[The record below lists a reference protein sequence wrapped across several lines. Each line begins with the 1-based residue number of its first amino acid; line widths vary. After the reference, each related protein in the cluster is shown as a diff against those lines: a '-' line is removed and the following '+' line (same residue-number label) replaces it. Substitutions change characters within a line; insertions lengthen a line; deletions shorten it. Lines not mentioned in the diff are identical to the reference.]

1 MTVSVSIVIPV
12 YRASEVL
19 RELTDRIT
27 TVFNSLNLS
36 HEIILVDDSGQEGS
50 WEVVKQTASRREGSL
65 ALRLTRNFGQHN
77 AVLCGI
83 RKSKGE
89 FIITMDDDLQHL
101 PEELPKIIAEL
112 KEGYDVVYAPPTE
125 LKHSHARNLTSVLAK
140 SMIRKGENGNCS
152 EVSSLRGIKGKMRE
166 FLQDFASPNVSID
179 VLLDWT
185 TSNIATIHVRHSE
198 RLHGKS
204 GYDPAKLIRHSLNMM
219 TGFSTTPLKI
229 ATTTGFIS
237 SGIALSVMVYM
248 AAWRAINGAVI
259 PGFALIICSLAFFS
273 GVQLVALGIIGEY
286 IGRMYNRVS
295 RKPQYLIR
303 EEFHARPKGSKNY
316 TKS

>member
-1 MTVSVSIVIPV
+1 MNVSIVIPV
-12 YRASEVL
+12 YRASNVL
-19 RELTDRIT
+19 QELTDRIKA
-27 TVFNSLNLS
+27 VFDSLNLS
-36 HEIILVDDSGQEGS
+36 HEIILVDDSGQRES
-50 WEVVKQTASRREGSL
+50 WEIVKQTVSRREGLL

-83 RKSKGE
+83 RRSKGE

-101 PEELPKIIAEL
+101 PEELPKIISEL
-112 KEGYDVVYAPPTE
+112 DKGYDVVYAPPTE
-125 LKHSHARNLTSVLAK
+125 LKHSHARNLTSILAK
-140 SMIRKGENGNCS
+140 SAIRRGENGNCS
-152 EVSSLRGIKGKMRE
+152 EVSSLRGIKGGVRE
-166 FLQDFASPNVSID
+166 FLHGFASPNVSID

-185 TSNIATIHVRHSE
+185 TSNMTTIRVRHSE

-204 GYDPAKLIRHSLNMM
+204 GYDPARLIRHSMNMM

-229 ATTTGFIS
+229 ATTAGFIS
-237 SGIALSVMVYM
+237 SGIALTVMIYM
-248 AAWRAINGAVI
+248 AAWRTINGSVI

-303 EEFHARPKGSKNY
+303 EEFPG
-316 TKS
+316 KSREQEN